1 MEYISAKEFLKKPKE
16 VQEVFI
22 DWWKLE
28 KGNLY
33 CIDAGCIHGGELED
47 YRIEVIEENE
57 TLKKYFVCPLLTECQ
72 LRKFIEDKTR
82 YKVEA
87 PWHGCYDIYLVDQL
101 TGQEVIKD
109 YFNLD
114 TDLLQAYW
122 TVACEIAKEG

>member
-1 MEYISAKEFLKKPKE
+1 MEYISADEFLKQPKE
-16 VQEVFI
+16 VQRIF
-22 DWWKLE
+22 LE
-28 KGNLY
+28 YFDHEKMLFLDG
-33 CIDAGCIHGGELED
+33 
-47 YRIEVIEENE
+47 VI
-57 TLKKYFVCPLLTECQ
+57 YFGTFKDEGKHIPLLTEGQ

-114 TDLLQAYW
+114 TDLLKAYW
-122 TVACEIAKEG
+122 KVACEIASNGGEF

>member
-1 MEYISAKEFLKKPKE
+1 MKHISKEEFLNQDEK
-16 VQEVFI
+16 VQREFKDYFECETMLFYSNNQLI
-22 DWWKLE
+22 
-28 KGNLY
+28 Y
-33 CIDAGCIHGGELED
+33 GEFNDIL
-47 YRIEVIEENE
+47 INTPAV
-57 TLKKYFVCPLLTECQ
+57 TEGQ

-122 TVACEIAKEG
+122 KVACEIASNGGEF

>member
-22 DWWKLE
+22 DWWRPS
-28 KGNLY
+28 KGDINY
-33 CIDAGCIHGGELED
+33 SPVRNG
-47 YRIEVIEENE
+47 IEVVEIENNSVQRRNNG
-57 TLKKYFVCPLLTECQ
+57 YIPLLTEGQ

-122 TVACEIAKEG
+122 KVACEIAKEC